1 VVNEVTQE
9 NGPQHF
15 SHMLIKKE
23 CIEFRSYQNN
33 ISESVRNKNTLVI
46 LPTALG
52 KTVIAILVCAEFL
65 YNYKSKRVLVMAP
78 TKPLVA
84 QHMSS
89 FFSVLNI
96 PEDGIAVVTG
106 KNLPPTRMA
115 VWNRKEIRLVFATPE
130 VVKNDLAENR
140 LSLSE
145 FSLLVF
151 DEAHRAVK
159 DYAYTSIARYYVQQ
173 SSYPVILAMTASPGS
188 EKRRMEEVCNN
199 LYIEQIEYRNEEDGD
214 VKPYINPID
223 VTWKWFTIPQ
233 EYKYISSTL
242 RAMLEDK
249 LQFLIQRGLLR
260 KKHVQWIF
268 KSDLINLGEEIQYKL
283 ELTMEELRGPLY
295 AALMQQSSALTL
307 MYCAELIESQGSPSL
322 KAFLERVENDG
333 GKAHQSLLNDNRIKE
348 IQTLIN
354 SLKIEHPKTI
364 YLVELLKQRYSLFQ
378 SIDKRQHEQDKK
390 VTDIGEHMEHSVA
403 FRKPSDV
410 INESSKSLV
419 FTHYRDTA
427 RKVVEILTE
436 NGIKA
441 ARFVGQAKRELDIGM
456 SQEEQ
461 SAVLESF
468 RNGEF
473 DVLVA
478 TSIAEEG
485 LDIPEVDLVV
495 FYEPIPSEI
504 RYIQRRGR
512 TGRKSSGCVIILA
525 AKDTIDERYLYAC
538 KRRMEKMKQILS
550 TISITLKPIQRTDV
564 LANRMT
570 PDEVLSFE
578 LNRTALDE
586 RVDKMLSP
594 PVDLLKT
601 DDSPPSPESTNQ
613 LIRKKDKKRMELLS
627 LESHT
632 LTNGFRREIDSAA
645 RRIHTLIAQSGRQPL
660 DVDVI
665 QENLS
670 FENSILL
677 EALKKL
683 EKLKRIEW
691 VDDSKVILS
700 ENLAK
705 ISGNT
710 YDVYVE
716 KIIHGRALVTVDGK
730 WHARLNHYDY
740 EGPRE
745 LLRKGSEFKA
755 VGELYHEEG
764 VFSLRIKQIV

>member
-1 VVNEVTQE
+1 VVNAVTQE
-9 NGPQHF
+9 SETQYFNHE
-15 SHMLIKKE
+15 LIKKR
-23 CIEFRSYQNN
+23 CIEFRSYQEN
-33 ISESVRNKNTLVI
+33 ISESIRNKNTLVI

-65 YNYKSKRVLVMAP
+65 YNYKSKRILVMAP

-84 QHMSS
+84 QHLSS
-89 FFSVLNI
+89 FFSVLNV

-106 KNLPPTRMA
+106 KNLPSTRMA
-115 VWNRKEIRLVFATPE
+115 IWNRKEIRLVFATPE

-140 LSLSE
+140 LSLSQ

-159 DYAYTSIARYYVQQ
+159 DYAYTSIARYYFQQ
-173 SSYPVILAMTASPGS
+173 SSHPVILAMTASPGS
-188 EKRRMEEVCNN
+188 EKTRLEEVCNN
-199 LYIEQIEYRNEEDGD
+199 LYIEQIEYRNEEDID
-214 VKPYINPID
+214 VKPYLNPID
-223 VTWKWFTIPQ
+223 VTWKWFTIPP
-233 EYKYISSTL
+233 EYKYISSIL
-242 RAMLEDK
+242 RVMLENK
-249 LQFLIQRGLLR
+249 LQFLIERGLLR
-260 KKHVQWIF
+260 KKHPKWIF
-268 KSDLINLGEEIQYKL
+268 KNDLINLGEEIQYKL

-295 AALMQQSSALTL
+295 TALMQQSSALTL

-322 KAFLERVENDG
+322 KAFLERIENDG
-333 GKAHQSLLNDNRIKE
+333 GKAHQSLLNDNRIRE
-348 IQTLIN
+348 IQTLLN
-354 SLKIEHPKTI
+354 SLKIEHPKTR
-364 YLVELLKQRYSLFQ
+364 YLVDHLKQHYSFFQ
-378 SIDKRQHEQDKK
+378 NDNQGHVEQN
-390 VTDIGEHMEHSVA
+390 VA
-403 FRKPSDV
+403 FRQSSDL
-410 INESSKSLV
+410 IKRPKALV

-427 RKVVEILTE
+427 RNVVEILTE

-441 ARFVGQAKRELDIGM
+441 SRFVGQAKRELDIGM

-525 AKDTIDERYLYAC
+525 AKDTIDERYLYAS

-550 TISITLKPIQRTDV
+550 GISVTLKPIQRADV
-564 LANRMT
+564 LANPMT
-570 PDEVLSFE
+570 PQEVLSYE
-578 LNRTALDE
+578 LNRTAFDKQ
-586 RVDKMLSP
+586 VDKILIP
-594 PVDLLKT
+594 PVDITKK
-601 DDSPPSPESTNQ
+601 DDSPPSIETRNQ
-613 LIRKKDKKRMELLS
+613 LIRKKDRHRMELLS
-627 LESHT
+627 LQSHT

-645 RRIHTLIAQSGRQPL
+645 RRIHTLIAKSGRQPL
-660 DVDVI
+660 DIDII
-665 QENLS
+665 QQNLS
-670 FENSILL
+670 FENSVLL

-700 ENLAK
+700 ENLARV
-705 ISGNT
+705 SGNM
-710 YDVYVE
+710 YDIYVE

-745 LLRKGSEFKA
+745 LLRKGSEFKV
-755 VGELYHEEG
+755 VGELYRDEG
-764 VFSLRIKQIV
+764 VFSLRVKQIVS

>member
-1 VVNEVTQE
+1 VVNAVTQE
-9 NGPQHF
+9 SETQYFNHE
-15 SHMLIKKE
+15 LIKKR
-23 CIEFRSYQNN
+23 CIEFRSYQEN
-33 ISESVRNKNTLVI
+33 ISESIRNKNTLVI

-65 YNYKSKRVLVMAP
+65 YNYKSRRILVMAP

-84 QHMSS
+84 QHLSS
-89 FFSVLNI
+89 FFSVLNV

-106 KNLPPTRMA
+106 KNLPSTRMA
-115 VWNRKEIRLVFATPE
+115 IWNRKEIRLVFATPE

-140 LSLSE
+140 LSLSQ

-173 SSYPVILAMTASPGS
+173 SSHPVILAMTASPGS
-188 EKRRMEEVCNN
+188 EKTRLEEVCNN
-199 LYIEQIEYRNEEDGD
+199 LYIEQIEYRNEEDID
-214 VKPYINPID
+214 VKPYLNPID
-223 VTWKWFTIPQ
+223 VTWKWFTIPP
-233 EYKYISSTL
+233 EYKYISSIL
-242 RAMLEDK
+242 RVMLENK
-249 LQFLIQRGLLR
+249 LQFLIERGLLR
-260 KKHVQWIF
+260 KKHPKWIF
-268 KSDLINLGEEIQYKL
+268 KNDLINLGEEIQYKL

-295 AALMQQSSALTL
+295 TALMQQSSALTL

-322 KAFLERVENDG
+322 KAFLERIENDG
-333 GKAHQSLLNDNRIKE
+333 GKAHQSLLNDNRIRE
-348 IQTLIN
+348 IQTLLN
-354 SLKIEHPKTI
+354 SLKIEHPKTR
-364 YLVELLKQRYSLFQ
+364 YLVDHLKQHYSFFQ
-378 SIDKRQHEQDKK
+378 NDNQGHVEQN
-390 VTDIGEHMEHSVA
+390 VA
-403 FRKPSDV
+403 FRQSSDL
-410 INESSKSLV
+410 IKRPKALV

-427 RKVVEILTE
+427 RNVVEILTE

-441 ARFVGQAKRELDIGM
+441 SRFVGQAKRELDIGM

-525 AKDTIDERYLYAC
+525 AKDTIDERYLYAS

-550 TISITLKPIQRTDV
+550 GISVTLKPIQRADV
-564 LANRMT
+564 LANPMT
-570 PDEVLSFE
+570 PQEVLSYE
-578 LNRTALDE
+578 LNRTAFDKQ
-586 RVDKMLSP
+586 VDKILIP
-594 PVDLLKT
+594 PVDITKK
-601 DDSPPSPESTNQ
+601 DDSPPSIETRNQ
-613 LIRKKDKKRMELLS
+613 LIRKKDRHRMELLS
-627 LESHT
+627 LQSHT

-645 RRIHTLIAQSGRQPL
+645 RRIHTLIAKSGRQPL
-660 DVDVI
+660 DIDII
-665 QENLS
+665 QQNLS
-670 FENSILL
+670 FENSVLL

-700 ENLAK
+700 ENLARV
-705 ISGNT
+705 SGNM
-710 YDVYVE
+710 YDIYVE

-745 LLRKGSEFKA
+745 LLRKGSEFKV
-755 VGELYHEEG
+755 VGELYRDEG
-764 VFSLRIKQIV
+764 VFSLRVKQIVS

>member
-1 VVNEVTQE
+1 
-9 NGPQHF
+9 
-15 SHMLIKKE
+15 MKKD
-23 CIEFRSYQNN
+23 CIEFRLYQNN
-33 ISESVRNKNTLVI
+33 IYESAKSKNTLVI

-52 KTVIAILVCAEFL
+52 KTIIAMLVSAEFL
-65 YNYKSKRVLVMAP
+65 YNYRSRRILIMAP

-84 QHMSS
+84 QHMYS

-96 PEDGIAVVTG
+96 PEDSIAVVTG

-115 VWNRKEIRLVFATPE
+115 IWNQKEIRLVFATPE
-130 VVKNDLAENR
+130 VVKNDIIENR

-159 DYAYTSIARYYVQQ
+159 DYAYTSIARYYIQQ
-173 SSYPVILAMTASPGS
+173 SSHPVILAMTASPGS

-199 LYIEQIEYRNEEDGD
+199 LSIEQIEHRNEDDED

-223 VTWKWFTIPQ
+223 TTWKWFIIPQ
-233 EYKYISSTL
+233 EYKYISSIF
-242 RAMLEDK
+242 RSMLEDK
-249 LQFLIQRGLLR
+249 LQYLIERGLLR
-260 KKHVQWIF
+260 KKHPQWIF
-268 KSDLINLGEEIQYKL
+268 KRDLINLGEEIQYRL
-283 ELTMEELRGPLY
+283 ELTMEELRGSLY

-307 MYCAELIESQGSPSL
+307 MYCAELIESQGIASL
-322 KAFLERVENDG
+322 KAFLKRIEEDG

-348 IQTLIN
+348 IQTLVN
-354 SLKIEHPKTI
+354 NLKVEHPKTT
-364 YLVELLKQRYSLFQ
+364 YLVKLLKQRYSLFQ
-378 SIDKRQHEQDKK
+378 
-390 VTDIGEHMEHSVA
+390 
-403 FRKPSDV
+403 
-410 INESSKSLV
+410 NESNAEGQNEPTTPISRRPRALV
-419 FTHYRDTA
+419 FTHYRDSA
-427 RKVVEILTE
+427 RKVVEILNE
-436 NGIKA
+436 GGIKA
-441 ARFVGQAKRELDIGM
+441 ARFVGQAKREFDIGM

-461 SAVLESF
+461 STVLESF

-512 TGRKSSGCVIILA
+512 TGRKSAGSVVILA
-525 AKDTIDERYLYAC
+525 AKDTIDEQYLYAS
-538 KRRMEKMKQILS
+538 KRRTEKMKEILS
-550 TISITLKPIQRTDV
+550 SVSPTLKPIQRTDV
-564 LANRMT
+564 LTNPMT
-570 PDEVLSFE
+570 ADEVSSFE
-578 LNRTALDE
+578 LKRILLDK
-586 RVDKMLSP
+586 RVDNIVLSQP
-594 PVDLLKT
+594 DVSKLAEPLAQ
-601 DDSPPSPESTNQ
+601 ESTNA
-613 LIRKKDKKRMELLS
+613 LSRIKDKKKMELLS
-627 LESHT
+627 AESHI
-632 LTNGFRREIDSAA
+632 LTNQFRREIDSAA
-645 RRIHTLIAQSGRQPL
+645 RRIHTLVAKSGRQGL
-660 DVDVI
+660 DVDII

-670 FENSILL
+670 FENSVLL
-677 EALKKL
+677 EALRKL

-691 VDDSKVILS
+691 VDDSKVILT

-705 ISGNT
+705 ISGTT

-716 KIIHGRALVTVDGK
+716 KIIHGRALVIVDGK
-730 WHARLNHYDY
+730 WYARLNHYDY

-764 VFSLRIKQIV
+764 VFSLRVKQIV

>member
-1 VVNEVTQE
+1 MVKAVTQKNE
-9 NGPQHF
+9 PQYF
-15 SHMLIKKE
+15 DRTLIRKRS
-23 CIEFRSYQNN
+23 IEFRSYQNN
-33 ISESVRNKNTLVI
+33 ISESVRNKHKNTLVI

-96 PEDGIAVVTG
+96 PEEGIAVVTG
-106 KNLPPTRMA
+106 KNLAPTRMA
-115 VWNRKEIRLVFATPE
+115 IWNRKEIRLVFATPE

-173 SSYPVILAMTASPGS
+173 SSHPVILAMTASPGS
-188 EKRRMEEVCNN
+188 EKSRMEEVSNN

-242 RAMLEDK
+242 RVMLEDK
-249 LQFLIQRGLLR
+249 LQFLIERGLLR
-260 KKHVQWIF
+260 KKHSQWIF
-268 KSDLINLGEEIQYKL
+268 KSDLISLGEELQYRL

-295 AALMQQSSALTL
+295 AALMHQASALTL

-348 IQTLIN
+348 IQTLLN
-354 SLKIEHPKTI
+354 SLKIEHPKTT
-364 YLVELLKQRYSLFQ
+364 YLVELLKQRYCIFQ
-378 SIDKRQHEQDKK
+378 NDNFTFKK
-390 VTDIGEHMEHSVA
+390 STDL
-403 FRKPSDV
+403 
-410 INESSKSLV
+410 INERPKALV

-485 LDIPEVDLVV
+485 LDITEVDLVV

-525 AKDTIDERYLYAC
+525 AKDTIDERYLYAS

-550 TISITLKPIQRTDV
+550 SISITLNPIQRADV
-564 LANRMT
+564 LANPMT
-570 PDEVLSFE
+570 AEEVLSFE
-578 LNRTALDE
+578 LHRTAMDE
-586 RVDKMLSP
+586 RVDKMLLP
-594 PVDLLKT
+594 PVDLIKK
-601 DDSPPSPESTNQ
+601 DDSTPSLELMNQ
-613 LIRKKDKKRMELLS
+613 LIRRKDKKKMELLS
-627 LESHT
+627 LESHS
-632 LTNGFRREIDSAA
+632 LTSGFRREIDSAA
-645 RRIHTLIAQSGRQPL
+645 RRIHTLIAKSGRQPL
-660 DVDVI
+660 DVDII

-670 FENSILL
+670 VENSVLL

-691 VDDSKVILS
+691 VDDTKVILS

-705 ISGNT
+705 VSGST

-755 VGELYHEEG
+755 VGELYHDEG
-764 VFSLRIKQIV
+764 VFSLRVKQIV

>member
-1 VVNEVTQE
+1 VVNAVTQE
-9 NGPQHF
+9 SETQYFNHE
-15 SHMLIKKE
+15 LIKKR
-23 CIEFRSYQNN
+23 CIEFRSYQEN
-33 ISESVRNKNTLVI
+33 ISESIRNKNTLVI

-65 YNYKSKRVLVMAP
+65 YNYKSKRILVMAP

-84 QHMSS
+84 QHLSS
-89 FFSVLNI
+89 FFSVLNV

-106 KNLPPTRMA
+106 KNLPSTRMA
-115 VWNRKEIRLVFATPE
+115 IWNRKEIRLVFATPE

-140 LSLSE
+140 LSLSQ

-173 SSYPVILAMTASPGS
+173 SSHPVILAMTASPGS
-188 EKRRMEEVCNN
+188 EKTRLEEVCNN
-199 LYIEQIEYRNEEDGD
+199 LYIEQIEYRNEEDID
-214 VKPYINPID
+214 VKPYLNPID
-223 VTWKWFTIPQ
+223 VTWKWFTIPP
-233 EYKYISSTL
+233 EYKYISSIL
-242 RAMLEDK
+242 RVMLEDK
-249 LQFLIQRGLLR
+249 LQFLIERGLLR
-260 KKHVQWIF
+260 KKHPKWIF
-268 KSDLINLGEEIQYKL
+268 KNDLINLGEEIQYKL

-295 AALMQQSSALTL
+295 TALMQQSSALTL

-322 KAFLERVENDG
+322 KAFLERIENDG
-333 GKAHQSLLNDNRIKE
+333 GKAHQSLLNDNRIRE
-348 IQTLIN
+348 IQTLLN
-354 SLKIEHPKTI
+354 SLKIEHPKTR
-364 YLVELLKQRYSLFQ
+364 YLVDHLKQHYSFFQ
-378 SIDKRQHEQDKK
+378 NDNQGHVEQN
-390 VTDIGEHMEHSVA
+390 VA
-403 FRKPSDV
+403 FRQSSDL
-410 INESSKSLV
+410 IKRPKALV

-427 RKVVEILTE
+427 RNVVEILTE

-441 ARFVGQAKRELDIGM
+441 SRFVGQAKRELDIGM

-525 AKDTIDERYLYAC
+525 AKDTIDERYLYAS

-550 TISITLKPIQRTDV
+550 GISVTLKPIQRADV
-564 LANRMT
+564 LANPMT
-570 PDEVLSFE
+570 PQEVLSYE
-578 LNRTALDE
+578 LNRTAFDKQ
-586 RVDKMLSP
+586 VDKILIP
-594 PVDLLKT
+594 PVDITKK
-601 DDSPPSPESTNQ
+601 DDSPPSIETRNQ
-613 LIRKKDKKRMELLS
+613 LIRKKDRHRMELLS
-627 LESHT
+627 LQSHT

-645 RRIHTLIAQSGRQPL
+645 RRIHTLIAKSGRQPL
-660 DVDVI
+660 DIDII

-670 FENSILL
+670 FENSVLL

-700 ENLAK
+700 ENLARV
-705 ISGNT
+705 SGNM
-710 YDVYVE
+710 YDIYVE

-745 LLRKGSEFKA
+745 LLRKGSEFKV
-755 VGELYHEEG
+755 VGELYRDEG
-764 VFSLRIKQIV
+764 VFSLRVKQIVS

>member
-1 VVNEVTQE
+1 VVNAVTQE
-9 NGPQHF
+9 NEPQYFDHT
-15 SHMLIKKE
+15 LIKKRS
-23 CIEFRSYQNN
+23 IEFRSYQNN
-33 ISESVRNKNTLVI
+33 ISESVRNKNKNTLVI

-52 KTVIAILVCAEFL
+52 KTIIAILVCAEFL
-65 YNYKSKRVLVMAP
+65 YNYKSKRVLIMAP

-115 VWNRKEIRLVFATPE
+115 VWNQKEIRLVFATPE

-140 LSLSE
+140 LSLCE

-173 SSYPVILAMTASPGS
+173 SSHPVILAMTASPGS
-188 EKRRMEEVCNN
+188 EKSRMEEICKN

-249 LQFLIQRGLLR
+249 LQFLIERGLLR
-260 KKHVQWIF
+260 KKQLQWIF
-268 KSDLINLGEEIQYKL
+268 KSDLISLGEELQYRL

-295 AALMQQSSALTL
+295 AALMHQSSALTL

-333 GKAHQSLLNDNRIKE
+333 GKAHQSLLNDSRIKE
-348 IQTLIN
+348 IQTLLN
-354 SLKIEHPKTI
+354 SLKIEHPKTT
-364 YLVELLKQRYSLFQ
+364 YLVELLKQHYSVFLTEK
-378 SIDKRQHEQDKK
+378 KRQDVVEVTVALKK
-390 VTDIGEHMEHSVA
+390 STDL
-403 FRKPSDV
+403 
-410 INESSKSLV
+410 INQRPKALV

-525 AKDTIDERYLYAC
+525 AKDTIDERYLYAS

-550 TISITLKPIQRTDV
+550 SISVTLNPIQRADV
-564 LANRMT
+564 LANPMT

-578 LNRTALDE
+578 LNRTVLDE
-586 RVDKMLSP
+586 RVDKMLLP
-594 PVDLLKT
+594 PAGIIKK
-601 DDSPPSPESTNQ
+601 DDSTPSLESMNQ
-613 LIRKKDKKRMELLS
+613 LIRRKDKKRMELLS
-627 LESHT
+627 LESLS
-632 LTNGFRREIDSAA
+632 LTSGIRREIDSAA
-645 RRIHTLIAQSGRQPL
+645 RRIHTLIAKSGSKPL
-660 DVDVI
+660 DVDII

-670 FENSILL
+670 VENSILL

-683 EKLKRIEW
+683 EKLKRVEW
-691 VDDSKVILS
+691 VDDSKVILT

-705 ISGNT
+705 VSGST

-716 KIIHGRALVTVDGK
+716 KIVHGRALVTVDGK

-755 VGELYHEEG
+755 VGELYRDEG
-764 VFSLRIKQIV
+764 VFSLRVKQIV

>member
-1 VVNEVTQE
+1 MINTVTQE
-9 NGPQHF
+9 NESQYFNHA
-15 SHMLIKKE
+15 LIKKRS
-23 CIEFRSYQNN
+23 IEFRSYQNN
-33 ISESVRNKNTLVI
+33 ISESLRNKNMNTLVI

-52 KTVIAILVCAEFL
+52 KTIIAILVCAEYL
-65 YNYKSKRVLVMAP
+65 YNYKSKRVLIMAP

-89 FFSVLNI
+89 FFSVLNV
-96 PEDGIAVVTG
+96 PENGIAVVTG

-115 VWNRKEIRLVFATPE
+115 IWNQKEIRLVFATPE
-130 VVKNDLAENR
+130 VVKNDLVENR
-140 LSLSE
+140 LSLCE

-159 DYAYTSIARYYVQQ
+159 DYAYTSIARYYIQQ
-173 SSYPVILAMTASPGS
+173 SSHPVILAMTASPGS
-188 EKRRMEEVCNN
+188 EKSKMEEICNN
-199 LYIEQIEYRNEEDGD
+199 LYIEHIEYRNEEDGD

-242 RAMLEDK
+242 RAMLEDE
-249 LQFLIQRGLLR
+249 LHFLIQRGLLR
-260 KKHVQWIF
+260 KKHLQWIF
-268 KSDLINLGEEIQYKL
+268 KSDLISLGEEIQYKL

-295 AALMQQSSALTL
+295 AALMHQSSALTL

-322 KAFLERVENDG
+322 KAFLERVGNDG
-333 GKAHQSLLNDNRIKE
+333 GKAHQSLLNDSRIKE
-348 IQTLIN
+348 IQTLLN
-354 SLKIEHPKTI
+354 SLKIEHPKTT
-364 YLVELLKQRYSLFQ
+364 YLVELLKQHYSEN
-378 SIDKRQHEQDKK
+378 KRQDVVEINVALKK
-390 VTDIGEHMEHSVA
+390 STDL
-403 FRKPSDV
+403 
-410 INESSKSLV
+410 INERPKALV

-441 ARFVGQAKRELDIGM
+441 ARFVGQAKREFDIGM

-512 TGRKSSGCVIILA
+512 TGRKSAGCVIILA
-525 AKDTIDERYLYAC
+525 AKDTIDERYLYAS
-538 KRRMEKMKQILS
+538 KRRMKKMKQILS
-550 TISITLKPIQRTDV
+550 SISVRLNPIQRADV
-564 LANRMT
+564 LANPMT
-570 PDEVLSFE
+570 PDEVLAFE

-586 RVDKMLSP
+586 RVDKLLLP
-594 PVDLLKT
+594 PVDIIKK
-601 DDSPPSPESTNQ
+601 DDSTPSPESTNQ
-613 LIRKKDKKRMELLS
+613 LIRRKDKKRMELLS
-627 LESHT
+627 LESLS
-632 LTNGFRREIDSAA
+632 LTSGFRREIDSAA
-645 RRIHTLIAQSGRQPL
+645 RRIHTLIAKSGSKPL
-660 DVDVI
+660 DVDII

-670 FENSILL
+670 IENSILL

-683 EKLKRIEW
+683 EKLKRVEW
-691 VDDSKVILS
+691 VEDSKVILT

-705 ISGNT
+705 VSGST

-716 KIIHGRALVTVDGK
+716 KIIHGMALVTVDGK

-745 LLRKGSEFKA
+745 LLRKGSKFKA
-755 VGELYHEEG
+755 VGELYHDEG
-764 VFSLRIKQIV
+764 VFSLRVKQIV